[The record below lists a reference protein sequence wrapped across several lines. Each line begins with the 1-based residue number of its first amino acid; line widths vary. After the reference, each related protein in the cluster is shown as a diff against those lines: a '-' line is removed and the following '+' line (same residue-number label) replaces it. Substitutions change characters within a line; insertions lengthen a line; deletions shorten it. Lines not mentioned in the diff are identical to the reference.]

1 MYWQLFQFA
10 VLSFVPLFPVNATI
24 HRPDPTKN
32 LWTLECEG
40 FETYPS
46 VLKKIFLKAKLF
58 YTDTVAAQ
66 QLKSE

>member
-1 MYWQLFQFA
+1 MYWQLFQIA

-58 YTDTVAAQ
+58 YEAQ